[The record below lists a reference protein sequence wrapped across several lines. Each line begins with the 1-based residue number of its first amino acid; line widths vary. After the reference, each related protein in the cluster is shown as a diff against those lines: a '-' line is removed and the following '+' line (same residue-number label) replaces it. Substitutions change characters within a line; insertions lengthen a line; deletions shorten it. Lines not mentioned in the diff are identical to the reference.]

1 MIAMRWRLI
10 LSFVFVGMVSIAS
23 VIFLARRGVANE
35 VYAYMFRGGM
45 TGSEALVDALEEYY
59 SDNQSWQGAE
69 SILLSQ
75 GHGMGR
81 SGGGNQGNAG
91 LMQGMMGQ
99 RLRLADVQGKVLVD
113 TADPAPVSSL
123 DAEQIENAIPLRY
136 RQAIVG
142 YLLTEGGMRFNQ
154 ADQTALLDRL
164 SRAGLIAALVAVG
177 ISLILA
183 LFLSYRL
190 LLPVHALTQAAG
202 RLAQGDLTQRV
213 QAKGNDE
220 LAQLGQAFNHMA
232 ASLQN
237 SEENRRAMTADIAHE
252 LRTPLAV
259 QRAHLEAY
267 QDGIYTPTAEN
278 LASVLEQNLLLTRLV
293 DDLRTLA
300 LADAGQLSL
309 NFLQIDLIAIV
320 QGSISQF
327 TPQAEARQ
335 VKLQFDPPPQ
345 CSTILAD
352 PVRLGQILANLI
364 SNALRFTPNS
374 GTINLALVCLAERI
388 QIIIHDSGPGIAQ
401 ESLPHIFE
409 RFYRGDRSRSRSE
422 GGSGL
427 GLAIARQLAHSHGG
441 ELSVANHPGGGAV
454 FTLTLPVPGRK
465 VGVS

>member
-1 MIAMRWRLI
+1 
-10 LSFVFVGMVSIAS
+10 MVSIVS
-23 VIFLARRGVANE
+23 VIILARRGVANE

-45 TGSEALVDALEEYY
+45 TGSEALVEALEEYY
-59 SDNQSWQGAE
+59 GDHQGWQGAE

-81 SGGGNQGNAG
+81 SGGGNQGNSG
-91 LMQGMMGQ
+91 MMPGMMGQ
-99 RLRLADVQGKVLVD
+99 RLRLADEQGEVLVD
-113 TADPAPVSSL
+113 TADPDPATAL
-123 DAEQIENAIPLRY
+123 DAEQMENAIPLRN

-154 ADQTALLDRL
+154 ADQSALLSRL
-164 SRAGLIAALVAVG
+164 SRAGLIAALIAVG

-183 LFLSYRL
+183 LLLSYRL
-190 LLPVHALTQAAG
+190 LLPVHALTRAAG

-213 QAKGNDE
+213 EVKGKDE

-232 ASLQN
+232 ASLQQ
-237 SEENRRAMTADIAHE
+237 SEEKRRAMTADIAHE

-259 QRAHLEAY
+259 QRAHLEAF
-267 QDGIYTPTAEN
+267 QDGIYTPSADN

-309 NFLQIDLIAIV
+309 NLQPVDPIVIV
-320 QGSISQF
+320 QGAISQF

-335 VKLQFDPPPQ
+335 VGIQFEPPTQ
-345 CSTILAD
+345 CPSLMAD
-352 PVRLGQILANLI
+352 PARLGQIMGNLL
-364 SNALRFTPNS
+364 SNALRYTPSS
-374 GTINLALVCLAERI
+374 GMIELTLLCLAEKI
-388 QIIIHDSGPGIAQ
+388 QLVIHDSGPGISE

-427 GLAIARQLAHSHGG
+427 GLAIARQLVHVHGG
-441 ELSVANHPGGGAV
+441 ELTAANHPEGGAV

-465 VGVS
+465 AGVS

>member
-1 MIAMRWRLI
+1 MRWRLI

-59 SDNQSWQGAE
+59 KDNQSWQGAE
-69 SILLSQ
+69 SILNSP

-81 SGGGNQGNAG
+81 WGGMNQGNPG
-91 LMQGMMGQ
+91 MMQGMMGQ
-99 RLRLADVQGKVLVD
+99 RLRLANEQGVVLVD
-113 TADPAPVSSL
+113 TADSSPVSSL
-123 DAEQIENAIPLRY
+123 DAEQMENAIPLRDK
-136 RQAIVG
+136 QAIVG
-142 YLLTEGGMRFNQ
+142 YLLTEGGMQFNQ
-154 ADQTALLDRL
+154 ADQTALLNRL

-190 LLPVHALTQAAG
+190 LLPVHALTKAAG

-213 QAKGNDE
+213 QVKGNDE

-232 ASLQN
+232 ASLQH

-259 QRAHLEAY
+259 QRAHLEAF
-267 QDGIYTPTAEN
+267 QDGIYAPTAEN

-309 NFLQIDLIAIV
+309 NFQPVDLIVIV

-335 VKLQFDPPPQ
+335 VEMEFETPTHCPG
-345 CSTILAD
+345 IMAD
-352 PVRLGQILANLI
+352 PARLGQVLGNLL
-364 SNALRFTPNS
+364 SNALRYTPN
-374 GTINLALVCLAERI
+374 GGQINLALVCQGEQI
-388 QIIIHDSGPGIAQ
+388 QLIIHDSGSGISD

-427 GLAIARQLAHSHGG
+427 GLAIARQLARAHGG
-441 ELSVANHPGGGAV
+441 ELTAANHPEGGAV
-454 FTLTLPVPGRK
+454 FTLILPVPGQK
-465 VGVS
+465 DAVS